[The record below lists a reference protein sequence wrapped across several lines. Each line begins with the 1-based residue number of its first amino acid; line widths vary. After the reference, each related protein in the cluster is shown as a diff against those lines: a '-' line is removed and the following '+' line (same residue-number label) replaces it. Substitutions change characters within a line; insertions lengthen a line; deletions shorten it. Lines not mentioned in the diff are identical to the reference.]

1 MNKTYYYLSLQ
12 IIFLQWKIKIMFH
25 YNRRCVG
32 LQEFLTIMGKE
43 YCIQFAV
50 YNILHFSA
58 KNAPDQTGAGE
69 SVIN

>member
-1 MNKTYYYLSLQ
+1 
-12 IIFLQWKIKIMFH
+12 MFH

-50 YNILHFSA
+50 YNILHFST